1 MNPDRLSMERDGD
14 MNQLGHATLNR
25 LQILLEDA
33 KFQWN
38 EESAHSPKLFM
49 AIGKHNLE
57 QYKKIQALPFEKR
70 ERIQNLISNLLANP
84 IQEAAI
90 SNYGVVDA
98 ESVNEVVSAWFNQP
112 EDQSYVDSIRRT
124 AAVCLQG
131 LDFDEDQVQV
141 ILNNT
146 IEAFPELLAE
156 AIEKLVSN
164 SYLLRRTQ
172 SSSIAGVLSDMMKE
186 AAKCKA

>member
-1 MNPDRLSMERDGD
+1 MNPDRLSMERGGD